1 MSRSWCAGAGMA
13 WPAHRKTNADS
24 GTCTTEEE
32 LSLQEDLTIGDG
44 ENLYD
49 VR

>member
-1 MSRSWCAGAGMA
+1 MQQPCAGAGMV
-13 WPAHRKTNADS
+13 WPEHRKTNADS
-24 GTCTTEEE
+24 GMYTTEEE
-32 LSLQEDLTIGDG
+32 LSLQEDLTISNG

>member
-1 MSRSWCAGAGMA
+1 MQQPCAGAGA
-13 WPAHRKTNADS
+13 WDGMDS
-24 GTCTTEEE
+24 GTYTTEEE